1 VKQSPQRYLVA
12 GCKSW
17 QRRLFDDVL
26 SKLVGDWQYVGE
38 REQLTLAR
46 VRELGPRYAFFLH
59 WSWKVPAGILEEVEC
74 VCFHMTDVPY
84 GRGGSPLQNL
94 IARGHRDTKLTA
106 LRMTA
111 EFDAG
116 PVYLKR
122 NLSLEGGAE
131 EIYIRASTLSAEM
144 IKQIVQDEMQP
155 LPQTGEPVNFTR
167 RKPKESQIAKLD
179 SLEDLHD
186 FIRML
191 DAEGYPRAFLS
202 HAGYRFEFSRS
213 ALYDGRIVADVRI
226 TAESEGSK
234 TQGPKIEE
242 PNAKDPNAKA
252 RKVKEPKE

>member
-1 VKQSPQRYLVA
+1 VTQRSQQYIVA

-17 QRRLFDDVL
+17 HRRLFDEIL
-26 SKLVGDWQYVGE
+26 SKYTGGWHYVGK
-38 REQLTLAR
+38 REELSLAD
-46 VRELGPRYAFFLH
+46 VRELRPRYAFFLH
-59 WSWKVPAGILEEVEC
+59 WSWKVPPEILEEVEC

-106 LRMTA
+106 LRMTP

-122 NLSLEGGAE
+122 HLSLDGGAE
-131 EIYIRASTLSAEM
+131 EIYLRACTLSADM
-144 IKQIVQDEMQP
+144 VKQIVRDEIQP
-155 LPQTGEPVNFTR
+155 LPQRGEPVNFRR
-167 RKPKESQIAKLD
+167 RKPEESQIARLD
-179 SLEDLHD
+179 SLERLHD

-213 ALYDGRIVADVRI
+213 ALYDGRIVADVCI
-226 TAESEGSK
+226 TAESRRSK
-234 TQGPKIEE
+234 TEE
-242 PNAKDPNAKA
+242 PNSEAPKA
-252 RKVKEPKE
+252 KEPKE

>member
-1 VKQSPQRYLVA
+1 MTQPPQRYIVA

-17 QRRLFDDVL
+17 HRRVFDEVL
-26 SKLVGDWQYVGE
+26 SELAGEWHYVGG
-38 REQLTLAR
+38 REQLSLAR
-46 VRELGPRYAFFLH
+46 VRELRPRYAFFLH
-59 WSWKVPAGILEEVEC
+59 WSWKVPPEILKEVEC

-106 LRMTA
+106 LRMT
-111 EFDAG
+111 EDFDAG

-131 EIYIRASTLSAEM
+131 EIYLRACALSAEM
-144 IKQIVQDEMQP
+144 IQQIMRDEIQP
-155 LPQTGEPVNFTR
+155 SSQTGEPVNFRR
-167 RKPKESQIAKLD
+167 RKPEESQIANLE
-179 SLEDLHD
+179 SLEHLHD

-226 TAESEGSK
+226 TAETAE
-234 TQGPKIEE
+234 T
-242 PNAKDPNAKA
+242 
-252 RKVKEPKE
+252 KEPKK

>member
-1 VKQSPQRYLVA
+1 METRDPGPDGELTRPSHRYLVA

-17 QRRLFDDVL
+17 HRRVFEEVL
-26 SKLVGDWQYVGE
+26 SKLAGEWHYVGD
-38 REQLTLAR
+38 REHLSLAK
-46 VRELGPRYAFFLH
+46 VRELQPRYAFFLH
-59 WSWKVPAGILEEVEC
+59 WSWKVPPEILEEVEC

-106 LRMTA
+106 LRMT
-111 EFDAG
+111 EDFDAG

-131 EIYIRASTLSAEM
+131 EIYLRAGALSGQM
-144 IKQIVQDEMQP
+144 IQQIVRDEMQP
-155 LPQTGEPVNFTR
+155 SPQTGEPVNFRR
-167 RKPKESQIAKLD
+167 RKPEESEIANLE
-179 SLEDLHD
+179 SLEQLHD

-213 ALYDGRIVADVRI
+213 ALYDGRIVADVHI
-226 TAESEGSK
+226 TAE
-234 TQGPKIEE
+234 T
-242 PNAKDPNAKA
+242 
-252 RKVKEPKE
+252 KEPKK